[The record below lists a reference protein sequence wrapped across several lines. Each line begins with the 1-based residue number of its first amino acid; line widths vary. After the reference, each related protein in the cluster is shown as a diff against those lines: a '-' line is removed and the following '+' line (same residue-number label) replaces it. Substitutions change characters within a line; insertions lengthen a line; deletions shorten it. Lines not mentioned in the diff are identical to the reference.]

1 MDNLLENVSGLEL
14 DSLAFSLE
22 ELILKKQKFFNSGTN
37 KLISDFKLYY
47 GGLPGLKS
55 DFIDLDSKEVGCF
68 LTNELSLNKKS
79 TLEKSLK
86 NFIPWRKGPFNIFG
100 VQIDSEWNSFLK
112 WKRFEDKI
120 DFNNKI
126 LLDIGSSNGYYLFKA
141 AGKNIKFGLGIEPF
155 IPYYYQFQAV
165 NKYIGLKNI
174 STLPIA
180 FNELPQMEN
189 FYDLVFLMGVLYHRK
204 SPIDML
210 LKIRQIMKKDGEIVL
225 ENLIILSEEPI
236 ALTPEKRYAE
246 MNNVYFVPSIK
257 TLEIWLKKAGFYD
270 IECLDVTRT
279 DFNEQRSTGWSFEKS
294 LKDFLDPLD
303 KNKTKEGY
311 PAPVRA
317 VIKAKAK

>member
-1 MDNLLENVSGLEL
+1 MDNLLENASDFEVDNLAA
-14 DSLAFSLE
+14 SLK
-22 ELILKKQKFFNSGTN
+22 ELIFEKKQLFCSDTN
-37 KLISDFKLYY
+37 KLISDFKSYY
-47 GGLPGLKS
+47 QVLPDLKP
-55 DFIDLDSKEVGCF
+55 DCINLDNREVGCF
-68 LTNELSLNKKS
+68 SEKGLLSNEMS
-79 TLEKSLK
+79 TLEQSLK
-86 NFIPWRKGPFNIFG
+86 KFIPWRKGPFNLFG

-120 DFNNKI
+120 DFNNII

-155 IPYYYQFQAV
+155 IPYYFQFQAV

-210 LKIRQIMKKDGEIVL
+210 LKIRQIMKKEGELVL

-279 DFNEQRSTGWSFEKS
+279 DFNEQRSTEWSFEKS

-317 VIKAKAK
+317 VIRAKAK